1 MGQIEELE
9 EEGAYDGPSA
19 REACGKRGEGG
30 TFEKA
35 LTRLFIVCSLLLLGE
50 LLWLFVISPCMPLR
64 SVEISGVESLNRITV
79 LDRAGVT
86 TRTSYF
92 TLNAR
97 KAEDALAALPQIER
111 AEVVK
116 KFPDA
121 VHITLYGRVA
131 VALSLAPVNGR
142 LTPVIFDQEGVVFSL
157 DDAEGLA
164 AQGALP
170 ILSGLVF
177 ENARLGLRLPDF
189 LLPLLRSIKELKDS
203 APQLLAAISEIHI
216 AKRENESFDLVL
228 YPSAGMVRIRIGMVL
243 GAEKL
248 SYALLLLDV
257 LKERRI
263 DVDEIDFRSDTASY
277 KVRG

>member
-1 MGQIEELE
+1 MGEIEDVESLE
-9 EEGAYDGPSA
+9 EADAYDEPEERGGRGAP
-19 REACGKRGEGG
+19 GK
-30 TFEKA
+30 FEKT

-79 LDRAGVT
+79 LDRAGIT

-97 KAEDALAALPQIER
+97 KAEDALRALPQIER
-111 AEVVK
+111 ADVVK
-116 KFPDA
+116 KFPDS
-121 VHITLYGRVA
+121 VQITLHGRAA
-131 VALSLAPVNGR
+131 VALSLAPLNGR
-142 LTPVIFDQEGVVFSL
+142 LAPVIFDEEGVVFSL
-157 DDAEGLA
+157 NDAQGLA

-177 ENARLGLRLPDF
+177 ENARLGMRLPDF
-189 LLPLLRSIKELKDS
+189 LLPLLRSIKELQES

-216 AKRENESFDLVL
+216 TKRENDSFDLAL
-228 YPSAGMVRIRIGMVL
+228 YPSAGRVRIRIGMTL